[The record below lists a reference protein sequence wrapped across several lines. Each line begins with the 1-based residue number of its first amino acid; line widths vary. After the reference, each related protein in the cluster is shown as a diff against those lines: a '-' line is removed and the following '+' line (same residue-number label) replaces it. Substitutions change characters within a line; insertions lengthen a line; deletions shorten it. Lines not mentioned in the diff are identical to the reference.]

1 MQVSPVKAPKAKKA
15 PKGKRA
21 VLADA
26 DTSANAAAAA
36 EGGKTVEEMYVKM
49 TQLQHILKRPD
60 TYGEPS
66 LFADRVVLGRTLL

>member
-1 MQVSPVKAPKAKKA
+1 M
-15 PKGKRA
+15 
-21 VLADA
+21 
-26 DTSANAAAAA
+26 
-36 EGGKTVEEMYVKM
+36 EEMYVKM